1 MTTGLSVRTL
11 LVAKIKIF
19 ILAVL
24 FVSVSA
30 GTAAEPWID
39 TRHPMLRTDIER
51 LSQAGIITVPIN
63 TWPLMWGGI
72 LNNLETYKNPILPE
86 LQDSYGR
93 AVSAGRRATRT
104 GSIRLEARLSV
115 ASESQLFRHY
125 GGQPRDRAS
134 ISLRRRNI
142 TDHFAY
148 NLEITRVNHP
158 WDGDQTHYD
167 NSYFGFV
174 VGNWVGLLGNIERW
188 WGPGWNSSLILSNNA
203 RPAPGLTLQR
213 NYSDASELPIIRWL
227 GPWTTSAFIAQL
239 DDKRHIDKA
248 KLVGMTLGFRPGRS
262 LEINLRRTAQWG
274 GEGRPQG
281 FKNFIELVTGLSDN
295 CETSDCRQDEPG
307 NQLAAIDVSW
317 HMPRLNTTI
326 YAQTVNEDES
336 GALPSRS
343 SRQDGLKKGISSPF
357 FSGQIF
363 IEDDN
368 TSTLTFSQQY
378 NILYNHSIYKTGYR
392 YQGRVVGATW
402 DNDSKVASLGI
413 LGLLSNGDVMEVR
426 YSFGD
431 INMDSINALP
441 SQHSISTRG
450 GEINLLTI
458 KFRRSFLWGE
468 AEIEGCYSTEGID
481 EFGRQDGKLSLGAT
495 LTHRFD

>member
-1 MTTGLSVRTL
+1 MTTGLSVKAL
-11 LVAKIKIF
+11 LVAKIRTF
-19 ILAVL
+19 ILAVP

-30 GTAAEPWID
+30 LTAAEPWID

-51 LSQAGIITVPIN
+51 LSHAGIITVPIN

-72 LNNLETYKNPILPE
+72 LNNLETYKSLILPE

-93 AVSAGRRATRT
+93 VVSAGRRAMRPD
-104 GSIRLEARLSV
+104 SIRLEARLSV

-125 GGQPRDRAS
+125 GGHARDRAS

-148 NLEITRVNHP
+148 NLEITRVNDP

-239 DDKRHIDKA
+239 DDQRHIDKA
-248 KLVGMTLGFRPGRS
+248 KLVGMTLGFRPGKS

-295 CETSDCRQDEPG
+295 CETPDCRQDEPG

-326 YAQTVNEDES
+326 YAQTVGEDES

-343 SRQDGLKKGISSPF
+343 SRQYGLKTGISSPF

-363 IEDDN
+363 IEHDN
-368 TSTLTFSQQY
+368 TSTLTFSRQY

-402 DNDSKVASLGI
+402 DNDSRVTSLGI
-413 LGLLSNGDVMEVR
+413 LGLLSNGDALEVR

-431 INMDSINALP
+431 INIDSINALP

-450 GEINLLTI
+450 GEVNLLTI

-468 AEIEGCYSTEGID
+468 AEIRGRYSATGID
-481 EFGRQDGKLSLGAT
+481 EFGRQDGRLSLGAT
-495 LTHRFD
+495 LTHRFY

>member
-1 MTTGLSVRTL
+1 M
-11 LVAKIKIF
+11 
-19 ILAVL
+19 
-24 FVSVSA
+24 
-30 GTAAEPWID
+30 
-39 TRHPMLRTDIER
+39 
-51 LSQAGIITVPIN
+51 
-63 TWPLMWGGI
+63 
-72 LNNLETYKNPILPE
+72 
-86 LQDSYGR
+86 
-93 AVSAGRRATRT
+93 
-104 GSIRLEARLSV
+104 
-115 ASESQLFRHY
+115 
-125 GGQPRDRAS
+125 
-134 ISLRRRNI
+134 
-142 TDHFAY
+142 
-148 NLEITRVNHP
+148 
-158 WDGDQTHYD
+158 
-167 NSYFGFV
+167 
-174 VGNWVGLLGNIERW
+174 
-188 WGPGWNSSLILSNNA
+188 
-203 RPAPGLTLQR
+203 
-213 NYSDASELPIIRWL
+213 
-227 GPWTTSAFIAQL
+227 
-239 DDKRHIDKA
+239 
-248 KLVGMTLGFRPGRS
+248 
-262 LEINLRRTAQWG
+262 
-274 GEGRPQG
+274 
-281 FKNFIELVTGLSDN
+281 VTGLSDN

-326 YAQTVNEDES
+326 YAQTVGEDES

-343 SRQDGLKKGISSPF
+343 SRQYGLKKGISSPF

-363 IEDDN
+363 VEHDN

-402 DNDSKVASLGI
+402 DNDSKVTSLGI
-413 LGLLSNGDVMEVR
+413 LGLLSNGDAMEVR

-468 AEIEGCYSTEGID
+468 AEIEGRYSAEGID